1 MANNIRPA
9 HIRRAMLDHDVRK
22 LLTETNPKV
31 LKNDKVLDI
40 PTAVL
45 HLLPKYR
52 GTCPFAASCAKLC
65 LHSAGNPAYMRGK
78 ETARKNRTDMFV
90 TNRDEFME
98 LLLIELVQFASK
110 HHLSAQL
117 GARLNGTSD
126 IRWERESINVT
137 VETSEYL
144 SYRYGFY
151 VEPRRYR
158 NMMYCFWHNRGVG
171 CQGSLYQFYDYTK
184 RPDRLWDVCKADNY
198 HLTMS
203 EGSSADTFRVALDQG
218 LNLAAAFNIKRSEL
232 LPETVTLHGLKFKVL
247 DGDVTDFRPQDE
259 SQGTHIVGLR
269 LKRVPG
275 MTPAQIKE
283 FCIS

>member
-9 HIRRAMLDHDVRK
+9 HIRSAMLNHDVRK

-52 GTCPFAASCAKLC
+52 GTCPFAASCAKRC

-90 TNRDEFME
+90 TDRDAFME

-110 HHLSAQL
+110 HNLSLQV

-137 VETSEYL
+137 PDTSEYL
-144 SYRYGFY
+144 SARYGLCIL
-151 VEPRRYR
+151 PGRYR
-158 NMMYCFWHNRGVG
+158 NIMYCLSTNKDISF
-171 CQGSLYQFYDYTK
+171 QFYDYTK

-247 DGDVTDFRPQDE
+247 DGDVTDYRPQDA

-275 MTPAQIKE
+275 MTPEQIKE
-283 FCIS
+283 FCIA

>member
-65 LHSAGNPAYMRGK
+65 LHSAGNPAYMRNK
-78 ETARKNRTDMFV
+78 QTARKNRTDMFM
-90 TNRDEFME
+90 TDRDAFME

-110 HHLSAQL
+110 HHLSLQL

-137 VETSEYL
+137 LETSEYL

-158 NMMYCFWHNRGVG
+158 NMMYCFWYNRGIG
-171 CQGSLYQFYDYTK
+171 CQESLYQFYDYTK
-184 RPDRLWDVCKADNY
+184 RPDRLWDVCKIDGY

-203 EGSSADTFRVALDQG
+203 QGSSADTFRVALDHG
-218 LNLAAAFNIKRSEL
+218 FNLAAAFNIKKNAP
-232 LPETVTLHGLKFKVL
+232 LPETVSLNNMKFKVI
-247 DGDVTDFRPQDE
+247 DGDVTDYRPQDE

-275 MTPAQIKE
+275 MTTEQIKE
-283 FCIS
+283 FCIA

>member
-9 HIRRAMLDHDVRK
+9 HIRSAMLDHDVRK

-78 ETARKNRTDMFV
+78 ETARKNRTDMFM
-90 TNRDEFME
+90 TDREAFME

-110 HHLSAQL
+110 HHLSLQV
-117 GARLNGTSD
+117 GTRLNGTSD

-137 VETSEYL
+137 PDTSEYL
-144 SYRYGFY
+144 SARYGLCIL
-151 VEPRRYR
+151 PGRYR
-158 NMMYCFWHNRGVG
+158 NIMYCLSTNKDISF
-171 CQGSLYQFYDYTK
+171 QFYDYTK

-203 EGSSADTFRVALDQG
+203 QGSSADTFRIALDHG
-218 LNLAAAFNIKRSEL
+218 LNLAAAFNIKKNAP
-232 LPETVTLHGLKFKVL
+232 LPETVTLNNMKFRVI
-247 DGDVTDFRPQDE
+247 DGDVTDYRPNDE
-259 SQGTHIVGLR
+259 KHGYGTNIVGLR

-275 MTPAQIKE
+275 MTENQIKE